1 MSTRIFVNPSGQKEN
16 LGDSVLR
23 RAYLDALRDR
33 GQLHVYAGT
42 HSAYIS
48 GLGLVAEDI
57 VYHSRSSWLRA
68 ALAAG
73 PRDSRMGFA
82 LNAGEWV
89 LDRRFLI
96 NSTWQTALLTRSRLG
111 GGRPVALGI
120 ALRRD
125 QGALARRWFRRMLAL
140 TGTTSWRDPDSRDD
154 LGVGT
159 LAPDWAFAL
168 GSAAERFLPADRRR
182 TIAVTLRGDR
192 PAPGPIWLGTVRALA
207 RSLDATVVVVNQ
219 MQEDE
224 QRCAEL
230 ARDLDGTVLDWD
242 ASVSHADHE
251 ERVRALYRDCAA
263 VVSDRIHALI
273 LGMTEGAV
281 PLGFTTGDPEKV
293 RRTFAAL
300 TPLPVAFAEK
310 DVADQADALR
320 RAQALL
326 GQREHLLAD
335 LATGRERLAE
345 LRASLAL

>member
-23 RAYLDALRDR
+23 RAYLDALRDQ

-48 GLGLVAEDI
+48 GLGLSTEDV

-68 ALAAG
+68 ALAVG
-73 PRDSRMGFA
+73 PRGSRMGFA

-89 LDRRFLI
+89 LDRRFLV
-96 NSTWQTALLTRSRLG
+96 NSAWQTALLTRSRLG

-125 QGALARRWFRRMLAL
+125 QGSLPRRWFRRMLSL
-140 TGTTSWRDPDSRDD
+140 TGTISWRDPDSRAD

-159 LAPDWAFAL
+159 VAPDWAFAL
-168 GSAAERFLPADRRR
+168 GSAPERFRPADQRR
-182 TIAVTLRGDR
+182 TIAVALRGDR
-192 PAPGPIWLGTVRALA
+192 PAPTAVWLGTVRALA
-207 RSLDATVVVVNQ
+207 RSLDARVVVVDQ

-224 QRCAEL
+224 QRCGEL
-230 ARDLDGTVLDWD
+230 ARDLDGTVLSWD

-251 ERVRALYRDCAA
+251 ERVRELYRDCAA

-281 PLGFTTGDPEKV
+281 PIGFTTSDPEKV
-293 RRTFAAL
+293 RRTFAAV
-300 TPLPVAFAEK
+300 TTLPVAFAEK
-310 DVADQADALR
+310 DVTGEADAVE

-326 GQREHLLAD
+326 GQRDRLLAD
-335 LATGRERLAE
+335 LAVGRERLAG
-345 LRASLAL
+345 LRRSLTL